1 MKPPAKSSKDGVF
14 WWRNINKDKNYFPEN
29 FPLKLLTSQLTFLP
43 TYFVLVCLLSMRTIL
58 IQNQSM
64 LYYLPRMRP
73 RTLMSNYFLNT
84 CNMIVEKWKNIFTFF
99 YEISDKIDFKIIF
112 ATLPSY
118 HFASISKV
126 DYPCY
131 LLHSFSIVSTF
142 TIYVCFL
149 VKHVTSSCL
158 HIFIEYNLLTKDKA
172 RINVWKGIRRKKHK
186 G

>member
-1 MKPPAKSSKDGVF
+1 M
-14 WWRNINKDKNYFPEN
+14 
-29 FPLKLLTSQLTFLP
+29 TSQLTFLP

-58 IQNQSM
+58 IKNQS
-64 LYYLPRMRP
+64 MRP

-84 CNMIVEKWKNIFTFF
+84 CNIIVEKWKNIFTFF
-99 YEISDKIDFKIIF
+99 YEISDKIDFKITF

-118 HFASISKV
+118 HFVSISKV
-126 DYPCY
+126 NYPCY

-172 RINVWKGIRRKKHK
+172 RINIWKGIRRKKHK
-186 G
+186 GWKPLNTL